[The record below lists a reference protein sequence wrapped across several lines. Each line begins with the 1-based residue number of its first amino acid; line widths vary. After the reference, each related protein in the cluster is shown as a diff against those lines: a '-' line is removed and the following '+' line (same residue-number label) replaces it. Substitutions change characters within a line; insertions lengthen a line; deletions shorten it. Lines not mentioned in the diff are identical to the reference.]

1 MNQTKNNKPQLSAL
15 CGVLPAMNFKNLLLV
30 ATTAGGLLAASAL
43 SAGVVIAETSAAHA
57 EFTAPAPA
65 MVVAPMNI
73 PRQYQD
79 ATIRVSLRVDEQGRA
94 HYIDL
99 LDGRDPGLVR
109 HLLPAIAQWQFK
121 PAMKDGRP
129 VSVNVVLPLQLVDRA
144 DALGEKTAARP
155 AVTPAT

>member
-1 MNQTKNNKPQLSAL
+1 
-15 CGVLPAMNFKNLLLV
+15 MNFKNLLLA
-30 ATTAGGLLAASAL
+30 ATTVGGFLAASAL
-43 SAGVVIAETSAAHA
+43 SAGVVVADLATDHA

-73 PRQYQD
+73 PQRYQD
-79 ATIRVSLRVDEQGRA
+79 ATIRVSLMVDEQGRA
-94 HYIDL
+94 HYVDL

-129 VSVNVVLPLQLVDRA
+129 VSVHVVLPLHLVDRA
-144 DALGEKTAARP
+144 DALGEKTAARA
-155 AVTPAT
+155 AVTPAS